1 MPARR
6 ADTIKRVLLVVH
18 ANAGGG
24 IGGMETLCVDLGLEL
39 RARNIDVAAVVPEEV
54 WADPLVERFHA
65 AGARVIRLDTDPF
78 IGRLHPVHGRLAQ
91 ARRLARLWHL
101 LRLWQPD
108 VVHLHVPCAPA
119 GLGVLALA
127 RAAGATTVVEEHN
140 VPWPDPSLRIRC
152 SADIVNRLAHV
163 TLSVSRYNAALR
175 TERIGDIPDRH
186 AAVLNG
192 IPVCRVSPKT
202 RQANR
207 VHARERLGIGCEDV
221 VIGCLVRLVEGKGLH
236 DLLRAFALVREE
248 HPCRLLLVGDGPLR
262 AELELQ
268 ASELGVA
275 DWVHFAGQQQEP
287 PPFLDA
293 MDIFALA
300 VPAGSMSIA
309 LLEAMARGLPPVITF
324 CGPEEAVING
334 ETGLCAPPN
343 HPAGLAATLTRL
355 VADPVLRARLAKN
368 AAEHV
373 AQNFSIARVTDDYL
387 ELYHTAQSGQVPDRM
402 RADAPPNPQPGM
414 RISQSCPVLGTPHRQ
429 VAQARDK
436 GESIAGQAG
445 DGDQL
450 GDGSR

>member
-1 MPARR
+1 MHASRS
-6 ADTIKRVLLVVH
+6 DTINRVLLVVH

-39 RARNIDVAAVVPEEV
+39 RKRNIEVAATMPEDA

-65 AGARVIRLDTDPF
+65 ADVHVVRLDTDPF
-78 IGRLHPVHGRLAQ
+78 VGRLDPIRGRLTQ
-91 ARRLARLWHL
+91 AGRLGRFWRLMRGWK
-101 LRLWQPD
+101 PD

-119 GLGVLALA
+119 GLSVLAVA
-127 RAAGATTVVEEHN
+127 RSVGAITVVEEHN
-140 VPWPDPSLRIRC
+140 VPWPNPSRRTRLG
-152 SADIVNRLAHV
+152 ADTVNRLAHV
-163 TLSVSRYNAALR
+163 ILSVSRYNAALR
-175 TERIGDIPDRH
+175 TERIGDVPERH

-192 IPVCRVSPKT
+192 IPIHTVSPET

-207 VHARERLGIGCEDV
+207 ARVRESLGIGCEDV
-221 VIGCLVRLVEGKGLH
+221 VIGCLVRLVEGKGLD
-236 DLLRAFALVREE
+236 DLLRAFALVRQE

-275 DWVHFAGQQQEP
+275 DGVHFAGQQQEP

-324 CGPEEAVING
+324 CGPEEAVIHE

-343 HPAGLAATLTRL
+343 NPTGLAAALTRL
-355 VADPVLRARLAKN
+355 VADPVLRSRLAAG

-373 AQNFSIARVTDDYL
+373 ARNFSIARVTDDYL
-387 ELYHTAQSGQVPDRM
+387 ELYQAARSGEVPARM
-402 RADAPPNPQPGM
+402 RADGPPDPYPGGK
-414 RISQSCPVLGTPHRQ
+414 PVT
-429 VAQARDK
+429 A
-436 GESIAGQAG
+436 
-445 DGDQL
+445 
-450 GDGSR
+450 SRSACACC